1 MRMSN
6 YSIKK
11 SSIED
16 FCVLLLIISLF
27 SLKSIPGVMYIGQ
40 ILFLVIIAIKINKE
54 GISFNYYTIF
64 NIMFLI
70 WSIISIFWSPKQSS
84 TIKALKPLLQLT
96 VLCICL
102 LQYYRNNC
110 LEKIEK
116 TLYYFCISSV
126 ILFIVIFLKTPISS
140 WLEII
145 KETTNAST
153 SAGRLGPT
161 VGFQPNA
168 LGIILS
174 FSSIIWLYLFLK
186 YKNKFSAFMYLIL
199 CILIIFTKSRKAL
212 IVLLIGSLMY
222 FILYKGGKK
231 RMIMMTIGAIC
242 GLAITYWSILNI
254 PFLYNMI
261 GFRMEG
267 IFSIF
272 DSAYVADASVT
283 TRSDMINIG
292 INLFAEKPIHGV
304 GLGNFSYYY
313 YYLLGGWAETYS
325 HNNYVEI
332 LSGLGLIGFYLYY
345 FILFKM
351 LYIMIIRRKQF
362 FSYNRELFSLILIL
376 LSLRLFID
384 YGMVVYDDEFIQ
396 LLTVILYSGICYL
409 NFGSKI
415 KNKEIIN

>member
-174 FSSIIWLYLFLK
+174 FSSIIW
-186 YKNKFSAFMYLIL
+186 
-199 CILIIFTKSRKAL
+199 
-212 IVLLIGSLMY
+212 
-222 FILYKGGKK
+222 
-231 RMIMMTIGAIC
+231 
-242 GLAITYWSILNI
+242 
-254 PFLYNMI
+254 
-261 GFRMEG
+261 
-267 IFSIF
+267 
-272 DSAYVADASVT
+272 
-283 TRSDMINIG
+283 
-292 INLFAEKPIHGV
+292 
-304 GLGNFSYYY
+304 
-313 YYLLGGWAETYS
+313 
-325 HNNYVEI
+325 
-332 LSGLGLIGFYLYY
+332 
-345 FILFKM
+345 
-351 LYIMIIRRKQF
+351 
-362 FSYNRELFSLILIL
+362 
-376 LSLRLFID
+376 
-384 YGMVVYDDEFIQ
+384 
-396 LLTVILYSGICYL
+396 
-409 NFGSKI
+409 
-415 KNKEIIN
+415 